1 MARRI
6 RRSRRR
12 IRRRVRGPRR
22 IRMRKSR
29 RTAKRRFMTHRY
41 KRYSEV
47 LVYSNGSTYISGNS
61 TLMGVQ
67 YIDSSS
73 VTFAGHP
80 LMPPTLASGGTTG
93 GIINLACNFSADR
106 VTAIGELTPLYDQY
120 RIDGVKIRI
129 LPCNNVS
136 TTGLSN
142 LAMPQ
147 FRAYHDRDDS
157 DLIATTSDLYQFS
170 ERPDVMM
177 GTMARGFK
185 TYIKNPTTKTTLVDR
200 SGVNQGGAT
209 IMTRKLIDCNITNIA
224 HYGFKMIIQDV
235 PSPTVVGVLP
245 EQLPYYRIRFTYYMT
260 FTGTR

>member
-6 RRSRRR
+6 RRGTRR

-22 IRMRKSR
+22 LRMRKSAR
-29 RTAKRRFMTHRY
+29 RVKRRFMTHRY

-47 LVYSNGSTYISGNS
+47 LVYSNGSTYVAGNP
-61 TLMGVQ
+61 TLMACQ
-67 YIDSSS
+67 YIDSANL
-73 VTFAGHP
+73 TFVGHP
-80 LMPPTLASGGTTG
+80 LMPPILPGGGSTG

-142 LAMPQ
+142 VAMPQ

-157 DLIATTSDLYQFS
+157 DLVTTSDQLYQFS

-200 SGVNQGGAT
+200 NGTNQGGAT

-235 PSPTVVGVLP
+235 PTPNVTGILP